1 MLFAADFAPSS
12 GANGSAAPQ
21 LRSIHAFSFAIC
33 SETFSRRPVFNS
45 GVGGRQE
52 SLMTRCRHVRG
63 ENDMR
68 AVFQPF
74 LIVIAVVIAGFGAAE
89 ACRLGLASVSELRPV
104 VARCCG
110 SCHVTQSVDTDLP
123 FWSCQQCRQYHWL
136 NSGEIPVADRT
147 QGHNAEPGLDGPAG
161 VDLRKVSREP
171 VDLAV
176 TSGSVRGG
184 DRRGSRA
191 WDASRRRS
199 PRTRA
204 G

>member
-1 MLFAADFAPSS
+1 
-12 GANGSAAPQ
+12 
-21 LRSIHAFSFAIC
+21 
-33 SETFSRRPVFNS
+33 
-45 GVGGRQE
+45 
-52 SLMTRCRHVRG
+52 MTPCRHVLG

-68 AVFQPF
+68 AAFQPL

-89 ACRLGLASVSELRPV
+89 ACRLALASVSELRPV
-104 VARCCG
+104 VARCCE

-136 NSGEIPVADRT
+136 NSGAIPVADGI
-147 QGHNAEPGLDGPAG
+147 QGHTARPGLDGPMG
-161 VDLRKVSREP
+161 IDLRKVSREP
-171 VDLAV
+171 ADLAA

-184 DRRGSRA
+184 DRRGNRA